1 MRFHRI
7 QRIGQYVFYTIV
19 FLMLCVQINEAQGPR
34 PEPLPTT
41 NTYVEPIRRTTPS
54 LPTALQTPT
63 PATVVVQT
71 GTTTPAKPPL
81 AHTSPVKPEPL
92 EQLNAA
98 NAKPTGSPTPEDP
111 LLKKAKDDAVM
122 AYYSA
127 VKQSNEAI
135 LVEYEH
141 NKWALKNREIVL
153 EWQQWAGKIIFGVVL
168 ILVLVGVVFS
178 GIQFFIGL
186 KHAKKSRRTE
196 SADITTIEAS
206 WQGIKM
212 TSSVL
217 GVIILIVSFLFFYM
231 YLVIVFPVT
240 VVSE

>member
-1 MRFHRI
+1 MRLHRI
-7 QRIGQYVFYTIV
+7 QRICPYIFYTVV
-19 FLMLCVQINEAQGPR
+19 FLVRCGQTSEAQGPMAE
-34 PEPLPTT
+34 PMPSVEVHVEPLH
-41 NTYVEPIRRTTPS
+41 RQTPS
-54 LPTALQTPT
+54 LPAAVQTPT

-71 GTTTPAKPPL
+71 GTTSPAKPPL
-81 AHTSPVKPEPL
+81 AHTSPVKPEPVEPL
-92 EQLNAA
+92 ESA
-98 NAKPTGSPTPEDP
+98 NARPTGSPTPEDP
-111 LLKKAKDDAVM
+111 LLKKAKDDAAT

-127 VKQSNEAI
+127 VKRSNEAI

-141 NKWALKNREIVL
+141 NKWALKNRESVL

-196 SADITTIEAS
+196 SADVTTIEAS
-206 WQGIKM
+206 WKGIKM
-212 TSSVL
+212 TSSIL

-231 YLVIVFPVT
+231 YLTIVFQVT
-240 VVSE
+240 VISE